1 MNNPIA
7 TTIIAAQAENW
18 ITQDGMVLEM
28 ANLQPTEDT
37 VPPGAGVSVVYE
49 IQDDR
54 ALWAVTQKD
63 LPPAETELSVLIQI
77 RDLLEVISEDIGAV
91 RAYTSHIPS

>member
-54 ALWAVTQKD
+54 ALWAITQKD
-63 LPPAETELSVLIQI
+63 LPPAETELSVLKDILLAQEAILRQLIDIETAIQN
-77 RDLLEVISEDIGAV
+77 S
-91 RAYTSHIPS
+91 